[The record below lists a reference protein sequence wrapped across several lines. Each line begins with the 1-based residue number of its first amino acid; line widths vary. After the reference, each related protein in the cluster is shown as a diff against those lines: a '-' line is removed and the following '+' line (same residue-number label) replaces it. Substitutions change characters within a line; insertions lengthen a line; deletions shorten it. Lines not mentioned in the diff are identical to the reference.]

1 MIAMLLKIKRMLIQW
16 LEWMLIVA
24 VAVLV
29 ADVVWGVFSRYLLG
43 HQSGWT
49 EELARVLLIWVGLLG
64 SSVAFGIKGHLGVD
78 ALVVRMAPGARRLL
92 AVLVHLVVIFF
103 AASVLIGGGSQLV
116 RETFRLEQ
124 QMIAIPIPKA
134 WVYMAIPISGVFTI
148 LFSLELI
155 VETWRG
161 GAQAQPAKAPGDI
174 T

>member
-1 MIAMLLKIKRMLIQW
+1 
-16 LEWMLIVA
+16 
-24 VAVLV
+24 
-29 ADVVWGVFSRYLLG
+29 
-43 HQSGWT
+43 
-49 EELARVLLIWVGLLG
+49 
-64 SSVAFGIKGHLGVD
+64 
-78 ALVVRMAPGARRLL
+78 
-92 AVLVHLVVIFF
+92 VVIFF